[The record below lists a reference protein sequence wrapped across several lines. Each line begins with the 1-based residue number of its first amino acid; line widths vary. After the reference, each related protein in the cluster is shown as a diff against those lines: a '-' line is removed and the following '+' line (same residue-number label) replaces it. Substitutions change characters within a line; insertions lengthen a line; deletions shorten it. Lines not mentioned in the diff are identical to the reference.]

1 MGDLGLT
8 RRRKRRR
15 AGGYPD
21 LTSFSDIA
29 FLLIIYFILA
39 TSFHQQVGLKTDIPA
54 GQQAKQAGAEEK
66 SVMLRPDGVFYGERQ
81 VTLDELR
88 GELSR
93 LDLPAR
99 PAEQRVV
106 QFEAKPGVL
115 WQEYYE
121 VLSAIRGSGGEPGI
135 VMETGG
141 KDQ

>member
-1 MGDLGLT
+1 MQERQKKRM
-8 RRRKRRR
+8 RR
-15 AGGYPD
+15 GGGFPE

-39 TSFHQQVGLKTDIPA
+39 TSFNQQVGLKTDIPS
-54 GQQAKQAGAEEK
+54 GQQAKEAKAEEK
-66 SVMLRPDGVFYGERQ
+66 TVMLRTDGLFYGDKQ
-81 VTLDELR
+81 MTFDEFR
-88 GELSR
+88 AELAQ

-121 VLSAIRGSGGEPGI
+121 VLAAIRGSGGEPGI
-135 VMETGG
+135 VMEDGG
-141 KDQ
+141 KGR

>member
-1 MGDLGLT
+1 MQKGQKKRM
-8 RRRKRRR
+8 RRG
-15 AGGYPD
+15 GGYPE

-39 TSFHQQVGLKTDIPA
+39 TSFHQQVGLKTDIPS
-54 GQQAKQAGAEEK
+54 GQQAKEAKAEEK
-66 SVMLRPDGVFYGERQ
+66 TVMLRPDGLFYGDRQ
-81 VTLDELR
+81 MTFDEFR
-88 GELSR
+88 GELAQ

-99 PAEQRVV
+99 PAGRRVV

-121 VLSAIRGSGGEPGI
+121 VLAAIRGSGGEPGI

-141 KDQ
+141 KGQ